1 MNGQYQEEEMDM
13 GVEEHEMQGPR
24 LVNILEQA
32 GINATDVN
40 KLKDAGMHTVD
51 AVAMATKKQLVGI
64 KGISEVKA
72 EKMLK
77 AAREMV
83 NVGFT
88 TAADVLESR
97 KDLITLSTGSNAVD
111 ELLKGGIETG
121 SITEMFGEFRT
132 GKTQLCHQL
141 CVTCQ
146 LPVDRGGG
154 EGKALYIDTEG
165 TFRPQ
170 RLQAIAERYGLDG
183 DSVLDNV
190 AFARAY
196 NSEHQMQL
204 LIQASAMM
212 AESRFA
218 LVIVDSATALF
229 RTDYSGRGELAA
241 RQQELAKFLRALT
254 RMADEFGVAVVITNQ
269 MTANPDSGMFA
280 KDPLQPIGGNIM
292 AHASCTRL
300 RLKKGRG
307 ENRVMKVV
315 DSPILPES
323 EAIYSITEQGIQD
336 ELN

>member
-1 MNGQYQEEEMDM
+1 MQYQEEEQDM
-13 GVEEHEMQGPR
+13 GVEQHEMQGPR

-40 KLKDAGMHTVD
+40 KLKDAGMYTVD

-72 EKMLK
+72 EKILK
-77 AAREMV
+77 AARDMV

-111 ELLKGGIETG
+111 ELLKGGVETG
-121 SITEMFGEFRT
+121 SITELFGEFRT

-154 EGKALYIDTEG
+154 EGKALFIDTEG

-204 LIQASAMM
+204 LVQASAMM

>member
-1 MNGQYQEEEMDM
+1 MNSAFQEEEQTMHA
-13 GVEEHEMQGPR
+13 EEHEIQGPR
-24 LVNILEQA
+24 LVDILEQA
-32 GINATDVN
+32 GINASDVN
-40 KLKDAGMHTVD
+40 KLKEAGMHTVD
-51 AVAMATKKQLVGI
+51 AVAMVTKKQLVAI

-111 ELLKGGIETG
+111 ELLKGGVETG
-121 SITEMFGEFRT
+121 SITEIFGEFRT

-154 EGKALYIDTEG
+154 EGKALFIDTEG

-183 DSVLDNV
+183 DSVLNNV

-204 LIQASAMM
+204 LVQASAMM

-241 RQQELAKFLRALT
+241 RQQELAKL
-254 RMADEFGVAVVITNQ
+254 
-269 MTANPDSGMFA
+269 
-280 KDPLQPIGGNIM
+280 
-292 AHASCTRL
+292 RL
-300 RLKKGRG
+300 RKGRG

>member
-40 KLKDAGMHTVD
+40 KLKEAGMHTVD